1 MTRKTLFALVAVGT
15 MAACNGA
22 PEISDR
28 DSSTEGATK
37 EQVTS
42 HESLEQATNQSWKW
56 VQHDGLSTP
65 AHLSS
70 ARTGAVLLAKGV
82 TAERATKKFL
92 AEYKGLYR
100 LHDPE
105 AELSLS
111 RERTDE
117 LGMTHARFQQ
127 VTHGVPVLGAELHAH
142 YDRDGHLAS
151 IDAQYV
157 PGLHDIDVN
166 PTIDAASVLAKL
178 KTDALTRA
186 TDLSEDQLEA
196 DAGKLVVY
204 APNAAAARLAYTYTV
219 RAVAGAHPAIWV
231 TTVDAKTGDVLNQYD
246 NLQTVE
252 ASAVGALG
260 DAKKFQVS
268 QTGGGFAMTDSSR
281 GITIRTFT
289 AQKQQTTPG
298 TTVTSASLT
307 QWDTGVTGA
316 GAAVDAHTYAGVV
329 FDYYKTKHA
338 RASLNGATTMESTA
352 HFGTAYDNAFW
363 DGRGMTYGDG
373 GELFKPLS
381 AGLDVVA
388 HEFTHGI
395 TEAESNLVYQ
405 GQSGALNEAVS
416 DIFGAFIEHA
426 AKPDPAKNWMMGEA
440 ITIGLQASVM
450 RDFKNPATGQQPA
463 HMTNYRNTQQDN
475 GGVHI
480 NSGIINNAAFL
491 MTAGGTNPVSK
502 TEVKFGIGW
511 EKSEKLW
518 YRASTQYFTQ
528 STNFAQAAQGVMQA
542 AKDIQL
548 TQNEQNIV
556 ECAWKAVGIGTGACA
571 AITDPNPAP
580 QNTPVPPAPGTGTG
594 TGTGTDSDTG
604 LSPGQTSGTSDET
617 SGGSSDDEP
626 TAGKSSSKTGNRRT
640 LAGSYDSSNG
650 CSTSGTRG
658 SADLGPLAGLLAAV
672 LGLAGK
678 RRRR

>member
-1 MTRKTLFALVAVGT
+1 MTRKALIALAALT
-15 MAACNGA
+15 AACSSA

-37 EQVTS
+37 EQLS
-42 HESLEQATNQSWKW
+42 SYEALERSTHQTWKW
-56 VQHDGLSTP
+56 VQHEKLSTP
-65 AHLSS
+65 AHLSTT
-70 ARTGAVLLAKGV
+70 RDGAVLLEKGV

-100 LHDPE
+100 LRDPE
-105 AELSLS
+105 SELTLS
-111 RERTDE
+111 RERKDQ

-127 VTHGVPVLGAELHAH
+127 VTHGVPVLGAELMAH
-142 YDRDGHLAS
+142 YDRDGRLAS

-157 PGLHDIDVN
+157 PGLEDVDVN
-166 PTIDAASVLAKL
+166 PTIDATAALASL
-178 KTDALTRA
+178 KSDALSRA
-186 TDLSEDQLEA
+186 PDLSADQLEA
-196 DAGKLVVY
+196 EAGKLVVH
-204 APNAAAARLAYTYTV
+204 APAAGVARLAFQYTV

-246 NLQTVE
+246 NLQTIE
-252 ASAVGALG
+252 ATAAGALG
-260 DAKKFQVS
+260 DAKKFQVT
-268 QTGGGFAMTDSSR
+268 QTGAGFAMTDASR
-281 GITIRTFT
+281 GINIRTFT

-298 TTVTSASLT
+298 TTVTSTVLT

-338 RASLNGATTMESTA
+338 RTSLNGATTMESTA

-373 GELFKPLS
+373 GELFRPLC

-388 HEFTHGI
+388 HEFTHGV

-405 GQSGALNEAVS
+405 GQSGALNEAIS

-440 ITIGLQASVM
+440 ITKGLQAGLM
-450 RDFKNPATGQQPA
+450 RDFKNPASGQQPA
-463 HMTNYRNTQQDN
+463 HMTNFRNTQQDN

-480 NSGIINNAAFL
+480 NSGIINNAAYL
-491 MTAGGTNPVSK
+491 MTAGGKNPVSNV
-502 TEVKFGIGW
+502 EVKFGIGW
-511 EKSEKLW
+511 DKSEKLW
-518 YRASTQYFTQ
+518 YRASTEYFTQ
-528 STNFAQAAQGVMQA
+528 STNFAQAAQSVMQA

-571 AITDPNPAP
+571 AIVDPNPVP
-580 QNTPVPPAPGTGTG
+580 QNTPVPPATP
-594 TGTGTDSDTG
+594 GTGTDSDTG
-604 LSPGQTSGTSDET
+604 LAPGQTDGTGEPT
-617 SGGSSDDEP
+617 TGGTDDEQ
-626 TAGKSSSKTGNRRT
+626 TDSKTSTSKTGNRRS
-640 LAGSYDSSNG
+640 LGGAYDSNNG
-650 CSTSGTRG
+650 CSTSGGRG
-658 SADLGPLAGLLAAV
+658 TADLGPLAGLFAAV
-672 LGLAGK
+672 IGLARK

>member
-1 MTRKTLFALVAVGT
+1 MTRKTLLALLAVGAT
-15 MAACNGA
+15 AACSSA
-22 PEISDR
+22 PETISDR

-37 EQVTS
+37 EQLSS
-42 HESLEQATNQSWKW
+42 HESLERATQQRWTW
-56 VQHDGLSTP
+56 IQHEGTTTP

-70 ARTGAVLLAKGV
+70 KRVGAPLLTNGL
-82 TAERATKKFL
+82 TAERATKTFL
-92 AEYKGLYR
+92 AQYKELYR
-100 LHDPE
+100 LRDPE
-105 AELSLS
+105 SELSLS
-111 RERTDE
+111 RERKDE

-127 VTHGVPVLGAELHAH
+127 VTHGVPVLGAELMAH
-142 YDRDGHLAS
+142 YDREGHLTS

-157 PGLHDIDVN
+157 PGLVDVDVN
-166 PTIDAASVLAKL
+166 PTIDPTTALSKL
-178 KTDALTRA
+178 KSDALARA
-186 TDLSEDQLEA
+186 ADLSDDQLEA
-196 DAGKLVVY
+196 EAAKLVVY
-204 APNAAAARLAYTYTV
+204 APPSGTARLAFQYTV
-219 RAVAGAHPAIWV
+219 RAVAGSHPAIWV
-231 TTVDAKTGDVLNQYD
+231 TTVDAKTGEVLNQYD

-252 ASAVGALG
+252 GTAVGALG
-260 DAKKFQVS
+260 DAKKFEVS
-268 QTGGGFAMTDSSR
+268 QVGTGFAMTDASR

-298 TTVTSASLT
+298 TTVTSGVLT

-316 GAAVDAHTYAGVV
+316 GAAVDAHTYAGIV

-338 RASLNGATTMESTA
+338 RTSLNGAATMESTA

-373 GELFKPLS
+373 GELFRPLS

-388 HEFTHGI
+388 HEFTHGV
-395 TEAESNLVYQ
+395 TESESNLVYQ

-426 AKPDPAKNWMMGEA
+426 AKPDPSKNWMMGEA
-440 ITIGLQASVM
+440 ITKGLQAGLM
-450 RDFKNPATGQQPA
+450 RDFKNPASGQQPA

-491 MTAGGTNPVSK
+491 MTAGGKNPVSNV
-502 TEVKFGIGW
+502 EVKFGIGW
-511 EKSEKLW
+511 DKSEKLW

-571 AITDPNPAP
+571 QIVDPNPVP
-580 QNTPVPPAPGTGTG
+580 QSTPVPPTTPGTDTEGPGTSSTPTESTSETG
-594 TGTGTDSDTG
+594 TVGESGDDDSD
-604 LSPGQTSGTSDET
+604 
-617 SGGSSDDEP
+617 
-626 TAGKSSSKTGNRRT
+626 SKTSSTSKPRRT
-640 LAGSYDSSNG
+640 LGNAYDSNTG
-650 CSTSGTRG
+650 CSTTG
-658 SADLGPLAGLLAAV
+658 SRANPDLLPLAGLIAAV
-672 LGLAGK
+672 IGLARK
-678 RRRR
+678 RRQR